1 MRGNDSPVVAG
12 CKPRLPAWRSAVLYS
27 RHKTTANSATSSMI
41 RETFSA
47 MRDFPRLREISAIMI
62 RHGMGDLIQRL
73 GIPGM
78 WNGQGSF
85 CTCRSIL
92 SVKTYPAPVRVRQAL
107 RIWALVYQAWASAGN
122 TGGCLSSRV
131 DHRIRTLAK

>member
-1 MRGNDSPVVAG
+1 
-12 CKPRLPAWRSAVLYS
+12 
-27 RHKTTANSATSSMI
+27 MI

-78 WNGQGSF
+78 LE
-85 CTCRSIL
+85 R
-92 SVKTYPAPVRVRQAL
+92 
-107 RIWALVYQAWASAGN
+107 AG
-122 TGGCLSSRV
+122 
-131 DHRIRTLAK
+131 

>member
-1 MRGNDSPVVAG
+1 
-12 CKPRLPAWRSAVLYS
+12 
-27 RHKTTANSATSSMI
+27 MI

-78 WNGQGSF
+78 LERAGQF
-85 CTCRSIL
+85 LHMPVNQEREDIP
-92 SVKTYPAPVRVRQAL
+92 VPVRVRQAL
-107 RIWALVYQAWASAGN
+107 EDLGPSFIKLGQVLA
-122 TGGCLSSRV
+122 TRV
-131 DHRIRTLAK
+131 DVFPA